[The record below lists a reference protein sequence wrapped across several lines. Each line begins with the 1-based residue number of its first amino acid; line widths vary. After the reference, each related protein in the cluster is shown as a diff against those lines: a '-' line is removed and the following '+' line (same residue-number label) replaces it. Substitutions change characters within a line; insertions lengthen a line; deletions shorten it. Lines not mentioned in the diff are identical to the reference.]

1 MIESL
6 LDEEETDLSYF
17 RAKVD
22 LARSLFDKQ
31 LAFNGTLLEVNN
43 KIQQSSH
50 LGRHATLCR
59 DELPLNVNRNLRKVV
74 YTKLEKYSAEIDDF
88 CSRLT

>member
-6 LDEEETDLSYF
+6 LHKEETDRYYF
-17 RAKVD
+17 WAKVD
-22 LARSLFDKQ
+22 LARSLLDKQ

-43 KIQQSSH
+43 KIQQRPH

-59 DELPLNVNRNLRKVV
+59 NEFTECQQKF
-74 YTKLEKYSAEIDDF
+74 A
-88 CSRLT
+88 

>member
-6 LDEEETDLSYF
+6 LHKEGTDRYYF

-22 LARSLFDKQ
+22 LARSLSDKQ

-43 KIQQSSH
+43 KIQQRSH

-59 DELPLNVNRNLRKVV
+59 DEL
-74 YTKLEKYSAEIDDF
+74 DDVG
-88 CSRLT
+88 SRLASVFVRLSAVESTI

>member
-1 MIESL
+1 M
-6 LDEEETDLSYF
+6 
-17 RAKVD
+17 
-22 LARSLFDKQ
+22 RSLFDKQ
-31 LAFNGTLLEVNN
+31 LAFNGILLEVNN

-50 LGRHATLCR
+50 LGRHTMLCR

-74 YTKLEKYSAEIDDF
+74 YTKLEKYSAEIDDV

>member
-6 LDEEETDLSYF
+6 LHKEETDRYYF

-22 LARSLFDKQ
+22 LAGSLLDKQ

-43 KIQQSSH
+43 KIQQRSH

-59 DELPLNVNRNLRKVV
+59 NELTDCQQKF
-74 YTKLEKYSAEIDDF
+74 A
-88 CSRLT
+88 

>member
-6 LDEEETDLSYF
+6 LHKEEKDRLYF
-17 RAKVD
+17 WAKVD
-22 LARSLFDKQ
+22 LVRGMFDKQ

-50 LGRHATLCR
+50 LGCHTTLCS
-59 DELPLNVNRNLRKVV
+59 DELTEYQQKF
-74 YTKLEKYSAEIDDF
+74 A
-88 CSRLT
+88 